1 MRVAFPGLLRF
12 AAPALCAVACSHD
25 TGVVFAPGS
34 GHGAG
39 GAGADGGNGGALGG
53 AGAAAGSGANA
64 AAAGGSAG
72 AGAHGAAGAGT
83 AAGGAT
89 SAGGSGGHGAGAAGG
104 APSAGRGGSAG
115 HATSNGGAAGTG
127 AGGEAGG
134 AESAAGAAADGD
146 GGDEGIPSGYVKAV
160 IGVGYGGIR
169 IVSRDAGSHWGDRV
183 SAAPGGGDDDDLL
196 RAVVYG
202 KGRWLASGW
211 KLMSSDDGLHW
222 TDHGKFHDG
231 IITDEQIIEGLA
243 YKDGYF
249 YAAGDGDPS
258 RIYRSSDGLVWS
270 HFGQIG
276 DTVKHT
282 GLTYRG
288 GVFVS
293 YGDSN
298 TSYRSSD
305 GLTWTDMGIDQAT
318 YCENQWKSFEAC
330 AEAWWSDDGFYL
342 LPQWGGDIQR
352 STDGKSFKTVYS
364 DDQSNTLY
372 RSRAVAEGYVA
383 PD

>member
-1 MRVAFPGLLRF
+1 MRFTLRRALEWSSPAFV
-12 AAPALCAVACSHD
+12 AVACSSD
-25 TGVVFAPGS
+25 TGSVPGS
-34 GHGAG
+34 GAPRAEAGSGAVAGRAGAAGSSAG
-39 GAGADGGNGGALGG
+39 GRGSVAGS
-53 AGAAAGSGANA
+53 GAAAGSPSGAGL
-64 AAAGGSAG
+64 AAGGE
-72 AGAHGAAGAGT
+72 GT
-83 AAGGAT
+83 
-89 SAGGSGGHGAGAAGG
+89 SGGSGGHGGAGASSAGSNAAGSGDTGGHAASASGGSAGAVTGGAAGAGEAGAAG
-104 APSAGRGGSAG
+104 S
-115 HATSNGGAAGTG
+115 
-127 AGGEAGG
+127 GE
-134 AESAAGAAADGD
+134 S
-146 GGDEGIPSGYVKAV
+146 GGDAIPAGYVKAI

-169 IVSRDAGSHWGDRV
+169 IVSRDGGNHWGDRV
-183 SAAPGGGDDDDLL
+183 SAAANGGDDDDLL

-222 TDHGKFHDG
+222 TDHGKFNAG
-231 IITDEQIIEGLA
+231 IIADEQIIEGLA

-258 RIYRSSDGLVWS
+258 RIYRSSDGLAWS
-270 HFGQIG
+270 HFGEIG

-282 GLTYRG
+282 GLTFRA

-305 GLTWTDMGIDQAT
+305 GLEWTDMGIDAAT
-318 YCENQWKSFEAC
+318 YCENEWKSFEEC
-330 AEAWWSDDGFYL
+330 AEAWWSDDGYYV

-352 STDGKSFKTVYS
+352 SADGKSFNTVYS

-383 PD
+383 PE